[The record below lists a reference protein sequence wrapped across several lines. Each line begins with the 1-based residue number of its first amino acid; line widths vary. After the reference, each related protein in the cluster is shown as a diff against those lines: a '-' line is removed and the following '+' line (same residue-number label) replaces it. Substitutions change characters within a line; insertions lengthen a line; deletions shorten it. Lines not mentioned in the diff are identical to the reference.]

1 MDGANLT
8 ATASTLASLLA
19 LLFLLA
25 GAAWLAR
32 RLRGRLPGRGQD
44 GAIAIIA
51 SRALGGGHVLVIA
64 EAEGKRF
71 LIGVSRAQM
80 SVLGRLG
87 AHD

>member
-1 MDGANLT
+1 MDSASLA
-8 ATASTLASLLA
+8 ATASTLAA
-19 LLFLLA
+19 LLVLLA

-32 RLRGRLPGRGQD
+32 RLRGRLPGRGND

-64 EAEGKRF
+64 EAGGKRF

-80 SVLGRLG
+80 SVLGRLS

>member
-1 MDGANLT
+1 MGGASLT

-25 GAAWLAR
+25 GATWLAR
-32 RLRGRLPGRGQD
+32 RLRGRLPGRAGE

-64 EAEGKRF
+64 EAGGKRF

-80 SVLGRLG
+80 RLLGGLDS
-87 AHD
+87 HD